1 MPLQSNP
8 GFIVLDEFD
17 SALDEQR
24 KNRVFDLYVREL
36 NRKKI
41 ILAPKS
47 HEPSYFERFSK
58 AYVVYHNPL
67 IPKSQVVGL
76 KQKE

>member
-1 MPLQSNP
+1 M
-8 GFIVLDEFD
+8 LDEFD